1 MSEVQESEGV
11 LSQPV
16 SELKLGVRANKVM
29 VMLGIQTVGG
39 LVRRSAGDLMECKN
53 FGVSS
58 LNQIRERLEDLGLRL
73 RDD

>member
-16 SELKLGVRANKVM
+16 SELNFFVRARRVM
-29 VMLGIQTVGG
+29 VRLGIQTVGD
-39 LVRRSAGDLMECKN
+39 LVLRSAGDLMECKN
-53 FGVSS
+53 FGVTS
-58 LNQIRERLEDLGLRL
+58 LNQIREKLEDLGLRL